1 MNKTAT
7 FNDAIIFL
15 SKDSDPLFGSISYHK
30 PVNPNSIITITSGT
44 NKAVKLPLAKIVLA
58 IFKLDSLRYGLIYKS
73 GLYFDRDV
81 SYWDKQTKLIASHTL
96 EANFHPNLKA
106 LVQN

>member
-15 SKDSDPLFGSISYHK
+15 SKDSDPLFGSISYR
-30 PVNPNSIITITSGT
+30 NPANQNSIVAITSNT
-44 NKAVKLPLAKIVLA
+44 HKTVRLPLAKIVLA
-58 IFKLDSLRYGLIYKS
+58 IFKLDSLRYGLIYHS
-73 GLYFDRDV
+73 RLYFDRDI

-96 EANFHPNLKA
+96 EANFHPNLKE
-106 LVQN
+106 LIKN